1 MRPTSPKLLN
11 YDGDRLRFP
20 PELLTSP
27 AQLPK
32 LRSRGRSRSFM
43 TDPGVGTGVHELEP
57 ACPPVRGDQSWY
69 QRRPT
74 PVHSARRQSPLLIT
88 SSRFRREGRTG
99 RAVGSIVTSV
109 AFLAGFVGVASGFAS
124 PAITLTF
131 TGAVLL
137 VWLWLSSTSVH
148 LYAPSLNRS
157 LQTRMHVSSAD
168 SATLLLVAA
177 RMFPWRHG

>member
-32 LRSRGRSRSFM
+32 LRSRSFM
-43 TDPGVGTGVHELEP
+43 TDPGVGAGVHGLEP
-57 ACPPVRGDQSWY
+57 ACPPRTW
-69 QRRPT
+69 RP
-74 PVHSARRQSPLLIT
+74 VVVSAPTNPCPHRPAT
-88 SSRFRREGRTG
+88 VTAVDHVERFRREGRTG
-99 RAVGSIVTSV
+99 RPVGSIVTGV
-109 AFLAGFVGVASGFAS
+109 AFLAGFVGVASGSAS

-137 VWLWLSSTSVH
+137 VWLWLSGTSVH
-148 LYAPSLNRS
+148 LY
-157 LQTRMHVSSAD
+157 TRLA
-168 SATLLLVAA
+168 
-177 RMFPWRHG
+177 